1 MGDQNNIPNTFTAR
15 CTKEGD
21 QGCEIILADGTCCIN
36 TEDDE
41 HFHLSKCETQCD
53 IDEMYKHLRK
63 IFFWYP
69 LYACLGLAGFGFFIT
84 MTEGISIGSITAK
97 ISAITIKSATLSF
110 VTLKSIL
117 IAISAFFVLAATIT
131 YVVLKKVKHKKPNIH
146 RPRPRKPHFHMHPP
160 HPPHR

>member
-53 IDEMYKHLRK
+53 VDAMYKHLRM

-84 MTEGISIGSITAK
+84 MTEGISIGSTITV
-97 ISAITIKSATLSF
+97 IKSVTLSF

-117 IAISAFFVLAATIT
+117 IAILTFFALAATIT
-131 YVVLKKVKHKKPNIH
+131 YAVLKKTKHIKKPNIH
-146 RPRPRKPHFHMHPP
+146 RPRPRKPHFHMHP